1 MRVLVCVSTYV
12 IHSQLNSPRAVTKE
26 AGSRGCK
33 HQQHGQ
39 MVHSADGKEEPTKG
53 NGSVYTR
60 HTLRFNVIR
69 QLKDSERNDR
79 WQFSQKNKKSSQV
92 DDLFYTKVCHVRIVS
107 LYGSRVTL

>member
-79 WQFSQKNKKSSQV
+79 WQFSLSQKKKNLHKSMICFTLKYVMSG
-92 DDLFYTKVCHVRIVS
+92 LC
-107 LYGSRVTL
+107 LYMEAG

>member
-79 WQFSQKNKKSSQV
+79 WQFSLSKKKNLHKSMICFTLKYVMSG
-92 DDLFYTKVCHVRIVS
+92 LC
-107 LYGSRVTL
+107 LYMEAG